1 MPKSIGLQPVREGD
15 KYRLNVPEAL
25 SPTGRRQRLY
35 FSDISTARLKA
46 SELRA
51 RQHNLRIE
59 TDDFPEL
66 LRIDALKA
74 IDLLRT
80 LSEEATLLD
89 AAKIYVETRKE
100 RQRSVTFAELFDLYL
115 EIKNDRSQVYLNE
128 LAITKRR
135 LAQFHDRRVCDI
147 EANELEKFLT
157 KLTPGARNAVMRY
170 LRAIFNVGIRRRYLS
185 SNPILQ
191 LEFVRRPRKE
201 VEILLPEQFRA
212 MLECALRD
220 DPGLVPFLVVCGFA
234 GIRPDGEAVKIE
246 WSDYNW
252 AESRLE
258 VRPEITKTNQRRFVE
273 LEPCARE
280 WLNVYR
286 ERGGSV
292 AGLMAKFTSEANLRD
307 HREANRKAAGI
318 THWANSILRH
328 SFASYWA
335 TLHDNIDKLLFMLGH
350 SSLEMLRRHY
360 RKAVPKTEAKKYF
373 SIFPPSA
380 TLNVVSFSSAK
391 VG

>member
-100 RQRSVTFAELFDLYL
+100 RQRSVTFAELFDLKL

-252 AESRLE
+252 AEGRLE